1 MSSRYCLRAV
11 LIMVLCLALAGP
23 APGQNCTNPQ
33 GPALPCSGSNT
44 GAVILMV
51 VGAVAAGAG
60 LLYFLHHKP
69 QKDQRLSQASVVGCV
84 QKTDEGI
91 FLKNEKYHL
100 TYGIIADT
108 VDLKNGERVE
118 LSGRKFKDN
127 NGKLRVD
134 VDALVQDYGP
144 CTP

>member
-1 MSSRYCLRAV
+1 MSSRYWLRAV
-11 LIMVLCLALAGP
+11 LIIALCLAITWP
-23 APGQNCTNPQ
+23 ASGQTCTQ
-33 GPALPCSGSNT
+33 AIPCGGSNT
-44 GAVILMV
+44 GAVTLMI

-60 LLYFLHHKP
+60 LFYFLHHKP
-69 QKDQRLSQASVVGCV
+69 QKDQKLTQSSVVGCV

-91 FLKNEKYHL
+91 FLRNEKDHL
-100 TYGIIADT
+100 TYGIISDT